1 MKCPVAH
8 WNEASPSPNA
18 PGRGL
23 RKAVNALGLLLLGIV
38 LGVGTGCSSEDSSSG
53 EAQEARVGSK
63 TAQSAEREEKR
74 RVADSRVKPFLVK
87 GSKALGAGNYQRALA
102 MADSAA
108 QYDPD
113 LPLIS
118 FFRGNVYAE
127 QNKLDAARAAYRRVI
142 ERDPEYPEA
151 HMKLGDIEFDAGK
164 FRTALRLYEKEEAV
178 APTSPLYV
186 KMARTYGELGG
197 ADSARRAYE
206 KAIAL
211 DSTNAN
217 AYMMYGQFLE
227 DQGELEA
234 ALAQS
239 RTALEL
245 DPDNTNYQFAV
256 GSQLFRTGHLE
267 EAAKHLRRAADEQL
281 LHSAAQY
288 NLGQVLQRLGREEE
302 AEYYLARADSARR
315 LIDQISS
322 AQNRASRSPD
332 DVSSWMRLG
341 ELYREAGAYD
351 RALQAFQRAANRRPR
366 DLAVQSR
373 IAEVLLEKGRADAAI
388 RRFRALLDADRTFV
402 EAWVGLGR
410 AYAAEGRC
418 EEARQA
424 WKSALEQE
432 PSSAAA
438 RRHLDTKCQTNG

>member
-1 MKCPVAH
+1 MNCPVAH
-8 WNEASPSPNA
+8 RNDASPSPDA
-18 PGRGL
+18 PGRRR
-23 RKAVNALGLLLLGIV
+23 RKAVNALVLLLVGVALG
-38 LGVGTGCSSEDSSSG
+38 LGTGCSSETSSSG

-63 TAQSAEREEKR
+63 TAQNEGRGTKR

-87 GSKALGAGNYQRALA
+87 GAKALDAGNHQRALA

-108 QYDPD
+108 QYEPD

-127 QNKLDAARAAYRRVI
+127 QNKLDAARNAYRKVI
-142 ERDPEYPEA
+142 ERAPEYPEA

-186 KMARTYGELGG
+186 KMARTYGELGV

-206 KAIAL
+206 KATAL

-227 DQGELEA
+227 DQGELKA

-239 RTALEL
+239 RNALEL

-267 EAAKHLRRAADEQL
+267 EAAEHLRRAADEQL

-302 AEYYLARADSARR
+302 AQYYLARADSARR

-332 DVSSWMRLG
+332 DVSSWRRLG
-341 ELYREAGAYD
+341 TLYREAGAFD
-351 RALQAFQRAANRRPR
+351 RALRALQRAANLQPR
-366 DLAVQSR
+366 DLAVQAR
-373 IAEVLLEKGRADAAI
+373 IAEVLLEKGRTDEAI
-388 RRFRALLDADRTFV
+388 QRFRALLDADRTFV

-410 AYAAEGRC
+410 AYAAEERC

-424 WKSALEQE
+424 WERALDYR
-432 PSSAAA
+432 PDHTAAQ
-438 RRHLDTKCQTNG
+438 RHLDTRCQTSG

>member
-1 MKCPVAH
+1 MNCPVAH
-8 WNEASPSPNA
+8 WNDASPPLNV

-38 LGVGTGCSSEDSSSG
+38 LGVGTGCSSETSSSDEG
-53 EAQEARVGSK
+53 QEARAGTTAQEAGGGG
-63 TAQSAEREEKR
+63 QR
-74 RVADSRVKPFLVK
+74 RVADSRVKPFLIK
-87 GSKALGAGNYQRALA
+87 GSKALDAGNHERALA

-108 QYDPD
+108 QYEPD

-127 QNKLDAARAAYRRVI
+127 QNRLDAARNAYRTVI
-142 ERDPEYPEA
+142 EQDPEYPEA
-151 HMKLGDIEFDAGK
+151 HVKLGTIEFDAGK

-186 KMARTYGELGG
+186 KMARTYGELGV

-239 RTALEL
+239 RNALEL

-267 EAAKHLRRAADEQL
+267 EAAEHLRRAADEQL

-302 AEYYLARADSARR
+302 AEHYLARADSARR

-332 DVSSWMRLG
+332 DVSSWLRLG
-341 ELYREAGAYD
+341 ELYREAGAFD
-351 RALQAFQRAANRRPR
+351 RALRALQRAANLQPR
-366 DLAVQSR
+366 DLAVQNR
-373 IAEVLLEKGRADAAI
+373 IAEVLLEKGRTDEAI
-388 RRFRALLDADRTFV
+388 QRFRALLDADRTFA

-424 WKSALEQE
+424 WERGLDYR
-432 PSSAAA
+432 PDHTAAQ
-438 RRHLDTKCQTNG
+438 RHLDTRCQTSG